1 MNELR
6 MYVEHLFEGRMLT
19 AEMIELKEEI
29 YGNLVARFEDYV
41 ASGMT
46 AEEALRRTKESITS
60 IEDVLEGEASQG
72 ASAVAADEAAPTTV
86 LDTAS
91 VESDGAVSQA
101 SDSPEETVAAAP
113 VAVDSA
119 LVGSEASAGDTKK
132 DDEPKP
138 WMKALV
144 IVGIVIVALL
154 AFGIVWNV
162 VLDPMFDR
170 MEDTAEDAEDAA
182 EDAAEAKR
190 QQDALADN
198 ASTDGNSAQ
207 GNGNA
212 DANGATDGNGGG
224 GTSSDQPVF
233 SDPEDQREYEAT
245 MAVLDAIDTHDCTG
259 LQGYAGE
266 SQPSQGFFESLPL
279 GSYVAADGTG
289 RINANSFEVYY
300 ADVSDD
306 IDGDALDRALVY
318 NAVAAFSTYPNLQTL
333 NITLREAYDDPYD
346 ADVYSFDRTQ
356 LERAFANAS
365 DSSVTQ
371 FNSSLFESEASWDV
385 VRQQIDR
392 HEFCD
397 HQADIAERS

>member
-60 IEDVLEGEASQG
+60 IEDVLEGEASQEAG
-72 ASAVAADEAAPTTV
+72 VTAADETAPTTV
-86 LDTAS
+86 LDTAAA
-91 VESDGAVSQA
+91 EADANAGQ
-101 SDSPEETVAAAP
+101 SPEETVVAAP
-113 VAVDSA
+113 VAMNPEQVDS
-119 LVGSEASAGDTKK
+119 EAPAGDTKK

-144 IVGIVIVALL
+144 IVGIVLVALL

-162 VLDPMFDR
+162 ALDPMFDR
-170 MEDTAEDAEDAA
+170 MEDAAEDAEDAA

-212 DANGATDGNGGG
+212 DANGAANGNGGG
-224 GTSSDQPVF
+224 NASSDQPVF

-245 MAVLDAIDTHDCTG
+245 MAVLDAIDSHDCTG
-259 LQGYAGE
+259 LQAYAGE

-333 NITLREAYDDPYD
+333 NITLREAHDDPYD
-346 ADVYSFDRTQ
+346 VDVYSFDRTQ
-356 LERAFANAS
+356 LERAFANVS
-365 DSSVTQ
+365 DNGVTQ

-397 HQADIAERS
+397 HQADIAERG